1 MSPAAPRDPTSP
13 AARGTG
19 GPADAVVLAAGRG
32 VRLGTLTER
41 TPKVL
46 LEVEGRALLDYH
58 LLALRRV
65 GVRRVILV
73 VHYLAEQVE
82 RHVDGGRPFELDVTT
97 VRQPEPRGTGD
108 AVRVATPLVRT
119 DPFLVSYAD
128 VFLPNEDIVL
138 RELLADDR
146 PKIVAAQVPDGG
158 SFGRLSTRQEGANLR
173 LEGLE
178 EKDGRAVPALVN
190 AGLYLF
196 PKSILTIVAGLTPSV
211 RGEYEL
217 TDAVRAFVARG
228 GEMLAVSVSDWVD
241 AGTAESLARAGELAR
256 RAHR

>member
-1 MSPAAPRDPTSP
+1 MSSAAPRDGTSRE
-13 AARGTG
+13 ARVPRGS
-19 GPADAVVLAAGRG
+19 ADAVVLAAGRG
-32 VRLGTLTER
+32 VRLGALTER

-46 LEVEGRALLDYH
+46 LEVDGRALLDYH

-73 VHYLAEQVE
+73 VNYLAEQVE

-108 AVRVATPLVRT
+108 AVRVAIPFVRT

-128 VFLPNEDIVL
+128 VFLPNEDVVL
-138 RELLADDR
+138 QELLVDDR
-146 PKIVAAQVPDGG
+146 AKIVAAEVPNGG
-158 SFGRLSTRQEGANLR
+158 SFGRLSTRREGEHVL

-196 PKSILTIVAGLTPSV
+196 PKSILTTVAGLTPSV

-217 TDAVRAFVARG
+217 TDAVRAFVGHG
-228 GEMLAVSVSDWVD
+228 GEMHVVSVSDWVD

-256 RAHR
+256 RTRR